1 VKPGAAE
8 GEDAMH
14 LAEEVEA
21 EINIIPA
28 EEGAT
33 QAARTTMGVVEAEQE
48 VEVVATIKATT
59 KATEISIKEVIKE
72 VIEEEDI
79 GAIGVSRG
87 KNQNMFPVSFLSFIH
102 SSIYWRTAPPLECR
116 LN

>member
-1 VKPGAAE
+1 
-8 GEDAMH
+8 MH